1 MVLEQKYDLTTAQTY
16 ISLHLA
22 FLDTLYLFTYLKPTF
37 VAAVALKKKN
47 AENRQHSK
55 GSALVALKHKLQLT
69 NNNNKK
75 NQEACMCP

>member
-37 VAAVALKKKN
+37 VAAVALKKKK
-47 AENRQHSK
+47 R
-55 GSALVALKHKLQLT
+55 
-69 NNNNKK
+69 
-75 NQEACMCP
+75 

>member
-37 VAAVALKKKN
+37 VAAVALKKKPLKTDN
-47 AENRQHSK
+47 TQK
-55 GSALVALKHKLQLT
+55 GLLWWH
-69 NNNNKK
+69 
-75 NQEACMCP
+75 

>member
-37 VAAVALKKKN
+37 VAAVALKKKTLKTDN
-47 AENRQHSK
+47 TQK
-55 GSALVALKHKLQLT
+55 GLLWWH
-69 NNNNKK
+69 
-75 NQEACMCP
+75 

>member
-37 VAAVALKKKN
+37 VAAVALKKKKTLKTDN
-47 AENRQHSK
+47 TQK
-55 GSALVALKHKLQLT
+55 GLLWWH
-69 NNNNKK
+69 
-75 NQEACMCP
+75 